1 MKKRLLA
8 IICAIA
14 VMFSGVANFTY
25 RRTHADESQV
35 IPIAMAADN
44 NYTYPLIVAMTSILE
59 NKNPD
64 TKIDFYVMLSG
75 DFLDEN
81 KAKIMSLQNKYDHC
95 RITLIDMKDKLKDVY
110 ISRHVTEATYY
121 RLMLASILP
130 ELDKVLYLD
139 SDIIVQK
146 DLSDLYSQDLE
157 NYYLAGVLDVCVC
170 GDGMVD
176 ARQKRAETERD
187 FFIEK
192 FGVDAYKEKYICAAV
207 TLFNLKKI
215 REDNR
220 HIEFMEN
227 AKMYSHMYHDQDV
240 LNFVCFD
247 QILVLSDVYHKD
259 ARFANPSEQVII
271 HYASRIKPWNTPTRR
286 LANLWYEYAKKTD
299 YYNEIKEWSSQLRAN
314 IASQAQQKKNEF
326 AAKKGKEKADEVKL
340 KVEKE
345 VKFKPIKKI
354 SKSKQMR
361 NTHQFK
367 LRRVA

>member
-95 RITLIDMKDKLKDVY
+95 HITLIDMKDKLKDVY

-157 NYYLAGVLDVCVC
+157 NYYLAGVL
-170 GDGMVD
+170 
-176 ARQKRAETERD
+176 ETQACRPNRKAKPETD
-187 FFIEK
+187 YFLLT
-192 FGVDAYKEKYICAAV
+192 FGNNNFDSKYVNAGV
-207 TLFNLKKI
+207 LLFNLNRI
-215 REDNR
+215 RKNS
-220 HIEFMEN
+220 IEPKLIESATKYN
-227 AKMYSHMYHDQDV
+227 HKYHDQDV
-240 LNFVCFD
+240 LNIMCYD
-247 QILVLSDVYHKD
+247 QILRLPVTYNMASFFCV
-259 ARFANPSEQVII
+259 PEQQAII
-271 HYASRIKPWNTPTRR
+271 HYIVVPKPWSNPRRR
-286 LANLWYEYAKKTD
+286 LANLWWEYAKKTD

-314 IASQAQQKKNEF
+314 MRTQNNQKKTNSSQ
-326 AAKKGKEKADEVKL
+326 VK
-340 KVEKE
+340 
-345 VKFKPIKKI
+345 
-354 SKSKQMR
+354 
-361 NTHQFK
+361 NTHPFK

>member
-1 MKKRLLA
+1 MKKRLIA
-8 IICAIA
+8 IICALA
-14 VMFSGVANFTY
+14 VVFSGVANFTY

-44 NYTYPLIVAMTSILE
+44 NYTYPLIVAMTSILD

-95 RITLIDMKDKLKDVY
+95 RITLIDMKDKAKNMHT
-110 ISRHVTEATYY
+110 SRHITEASYY
-121 RLMLASILP
+121 RLMLPSILL

-146 DLSDLYSQDLE
+146 DLSDLYNQDLE
-157 NYYLAGVLDVCVC
+157 NYYLAGVLDICCC
-170 GDGMVD
+170 GSGMVNV
-176 ARQKRAETERD
+176 RKERAKTQTD
-187 FFIEK
+187 YFVEK
-192 FGVDAYKEKYICAAV
+192 FGVDAYKEKYISSGAA
-207 TLFNLKKI
+207 LFNLKKI

-247 QILVLSDVYHKD
+247 HILVLPDVYHKD
-259 ARFANPSEQVII
+259 ARFASLSEQVII
-271 HYASRIKPWNTPTRR
+271 HYASKIKPWSKPRRR
-286 LANLWYEYAKKTD
+286 LADLWWEYAQKTD
-299 YYNEIKEWSSQLRAN
+299 YYNEITEWSAKIRAN
-314 IASQAQQKKNEF
+314 IESQAKH
-326 AAKKGKEKADEVKL
+326 AKTERKPSTKQL
-340 KVEKE
+340 K
-345 VKFKPIKKI
+345 
-354 SKSKQMR
+354 
-361 NTHQFK
+361 NTHKFK
-367 LRRVA
+367 LRRAA

>member
-8 IICAIA
+8 IICAVA

-95 RITLIDMKDKLKDVY
+95 RITLIDMKDKAKNMHT
-110 ISRHVTEATYY
+110 SRHITEASYY
-121 RLMLASILP
+121 RLMLPSILP

-157 NYYLAGVLDVCVC
+157 NYYLAGILDVCIG
-170 GDGMVD
+170 GDKMVSV
-176 ARQKRAETERD
+176 RRNRAKTERD

-240 LNFVCFD
+240 LNFVCFGH
-247 QILVLSDVYHKD
+247 ILVLPDVYHKD

-314 IASQAQQKKNEF
+314 MRTQNNQKKTNSSQ
-326 AAKKGKEKADEVKL
+326 VK
-340 KVEKE
+340 
-345 VKFKPIKKI
+345 
-354 SKSKQMR
+354 
-361 NTHQFK
+361 NTHKFK
-367 LRRVA
+367 LRRAA

>member
-8 IICAIA
+8 IICAVA

-81 KAKIMSLQNKYDHC
+81 KAKIMSLQNKYDNCH
-95 RITLIDMKDKLKDVY
+95 ITLLDMKDQAKNMYV
-110 ISRHVTEATYY
+110 SRHIKEAAYY
-121 RLMLASILP
+121 RLFLASLLP

-139 SDIIVQK
+139 VDIIVQK

-157 NYYLAGVLDVCVC
+157 NYYLAGVLDVCCC
-170 GDGMVD
+170 GSGMVNV
-176 ARQKRAETERD
+176 RKERAKTQTD
-187 FFIEK
+187 YFIEK
-192 FGVDAYKEKYICAAV
+192 FGVDAYKEKYIASGAA
-207 TLFNLKKI
+207 LFNLKKI

-247 QILVLSDVYHKD
+247 HILVLPDVYHKD

-286 LANLWYEYAKKTD
+286 LADLWYEYAKKTD
-299 YYNEIKEWSSQLRAN
+299 YYNEIKEWSSQLCAN
-314 IASQAQQKKNEF
+314 MRTQNNQKKTNSSQ
-326 AAKKGKEKADEVKL
+326 VK
-340 KVEKE
+340 
-345 VKFKPIKKI
+345 
-354 SKSKQMR
+354 
-361 NTHQFK
+361 NTHKFK
-367 LRRVA
+367 LRRAA